1 MKTALE
7 TIDHYLELVETER
20 QEEREQFRIR
30 FLETPLEVRMSNG
43 LTLYPIHLGD
53 VKVGLGDRLLVEIE
67 KPDQGENRSVFN
79 VGNIVSLWSNADHKK
94 KPFTTGV
101 ITKARGQDLV
111 VALDKDELPD
121 WVDDGKLGLDLY
133 YDERT
138 FDEMRNALKTIRDAK
153 GDRNEELRKLLLGKQ
168 EPYLR
173 RTEQVFAFPDLND
186 SQNQAL
192 GMVHHSVDLAI
203 VHGPPGTGK
212 THTLI
217 RTIVHTLKSEKQVL
231 VTAPSNLAVDLLV
244 EKLALAGVRVIRTGH
259 PARIS
264 EVVLQ
269 NSLDVQCAIHPAS
282 KSIKDLRKEADKTR
296 KQAIKFKR
304 SFGRAEREE
313 RRTLLRQARDLQ
325 KEAKRQ
331 ERSIVKSVLDT
342 AQVIACTISS
352 ANGSIMEGR
361 RFSTVFID
369 EAAQAMLPASLIP
382 ILKSERVVFAGDHW
396 QLPPTVK
403 SRKASHGGLA
413 ESLFERC
420 MHAYPEASVMLRT
433 QYRMHQQIMDFS
445 GSQFYDGDL
454 AADPSVANHR
464 LKDDPDQPI
473 TYLPIQLVD
482 TAGAGFDEVLN
493 PDTMSRSNPGEANIL
508 ITHLISLLAELR
520 KPDKEDLDASPSIGI
535 ISPYKDQVRL
545 LRKEV
550 ADQKAF
556 WPWLKRISVD
566 SVDGFQGQ
574 ERDIVY
580 ISLVRSNEKGEIG
593 FLGDTRRMNV
603 AMTRARKKL
612 VLVGDSATLG
622 NHSFYQAFMDYI
634 DQVEGYSSAWEFIT

>member
-1 MKTALE
+1 MRTALE

-20 QEEREQFRIR
+20 QEEREQFRVR
-30 FLETPLEVRMSNG
+30 FLETPLDVRMAKG
-43 LTLYPIHLGD
+43 LTLYPVHLGE
-53 VKVGLGDRLLVEIE
+53 VKVGLGDRLLVEVE
-67 KPDQGENRSVFN
+67 KPNQEENRSVFQ
-79 VGNIVSLWSNADHKK
+79 VGNIVSLWSNADQKK

-101 ITKARGQDLV
+101 ITKARGQDLEI
-111 VALDKDELPD
+111 ALDKDELPD

-138 FDEMRNALKTIRDAK
+138 FNEMRDALKSMREAK
-153 GDRNEELRKLLLGKQ
+153 GDRNDELRKILLGKQ

-173 RTEQVFAFPDLND
+173 RTEETFAFPDLND
-186 SQNQAL
+186 SQNKAL
-192 GMVHHSVDLAI
+192 GLVHHSIDLAI

-217 RTIVHTLKSEKQVL
+217 RTIIHTLKSEKQVL

-244 EKLALAGVRVIRTGH
+244 EKLAMAGIKVVRTGH

-282 KSIKDLRKEADKTR
+282 KSVKALRKEADKTR
-296 KQAIKFKR
+296 KQALKFKR
-304 SFGRAEREE
+304 SFGKAERQE

-331 ERSIVKSVLDT
+331 ERSVLKSVLDT

-352 ANGSIMEGR
+352 ANSSIMEGR

-382 ILKSERVVFAGDHW
+382 ILKSERVVFAGDHC

-403 SRKASHGGLA
+403 SRKAARQGLA

-420 MHAYPEASVMLRT
+420 MQVYPEASVMLQT
-433 QYRMHQQIMDFS
+433 QYRMHQQIMAFS
-445 GSQFYDGDL
+445 GAQFYKDEL
-454 AADPSVANHR
+454 AADPSVADHR
-464 LKDDPDQPI
+464 LKDDPEAPLA
-473 TYLPIQLVD
+473 YLPIQFVD
-482 TAGAGFDEVLN
+482 TAGAGFDEVHN
-493 PDTMSRSNPGEANIL
+493 PETLSRSNPGEADIL
-508 ITHLISLLAELR
+508 ITHLIALLSELP
-520 KPDKEDLDASPSIGI
+520 KPDKEDLASAPSIAL

-545 LRKEV
+545 LRKEI
-550 ADQKAF
+550 ADRKEF

-574 ERDIVY
+574 ERDVVY

-622 NHSFYQAFMDYI
+622 NHSFYQNFLSYI
-634 DQVEGYSSAWEFIT
+634 DQVEGYASAWEFIT